1 LGDEIIPQ
9 PLHADQAPESG
20 GNKKQPRKQP
30 KRAAKTAIAQTVEID
45 AIDTAADKIGE
56 MTAGQTTVIDQHR
69 PSHSKTGR
77 PVKRVRKGH
86 KVQISL
92 TITEE
97 MLDRVDAM
105 AQKLSQSRAGVIN
118 LAIYQALEGGVRVGG
133 WWLDVNLL

>member
-1 LGDEIIPQ
+1 MPEQPLFDLFGDEIIPAPQ
-9 PLHADQAPESG
+9 PLHAQQASASAG
-20 GNKKQPRKQP
+20 TKKQASKQP
-30 KRAAKTAIAQTVEID
+30 KRAVKATETTAETTTEVTGETTAEQTISPD
-45 AIDTAADKIGE
+45 PDL
-56 MTAGQTTVIDQHR
+56 

-105 AQKLSQSRAGVIN
+105 AQKLGQSRAGVIN

-133 WWLDVNLL
+133 

>member
-1 LGDEIIPQ
+1 MPEQPLFDLFGDEIIPAAQ
-9 PLHADQAPESG
+9 PLHAQQASASAG
-20 GNKKQPRKQP
+20 TKKQASKQP
-30 KRAAKTAIAQTVEID
+30 KRVAKADEKTGETTAE
-45 AIDTAADKIGE
+45 
-56 MTAGQTTVIDQHR
+56 QTTSPDPDL

-105 AQKLSQSRAGVIN
+105 AQKLGQSRAGVIN

-133 WWLDVNLL
+133 